1 MSNTHPSQSFEIER
15 VGAAL
20 QEGEAKEA
28 SPAERAESLQR
39 TGKKLVIAG
48 FVVTIA
54 GVLGYCIACFTAG
67 FNADM
72 GDLLLHNTVPFARAT
87 LAVLGLGT
95 LVWAVGSFTYLRGVM
110 DADEGSEDGPDPL

>member
-1 MSNTHPSQSFEIER
+1 MNSTHPSRSFEIR
-15 VGAAL
+15 HVGAAP
-20 QEGEAKEA
+20 QEGEVEQV
-28 SPAERAESLQR
+28 SPAAHAESLQR

-54 GVLGYCIACFTAG
+54 GVIGYCAACFTAG

-95 LVWAVGSFTYLRGVM
+95 LVWAIGSLTYLRGVM
-110 DADEGSEDGPDPL
+110 DADESSEDGPDPL

>member
-1 MSNTHPSQSFEIER
+1 MNDTHPSQSFEIGHAGT
-15 VGAAL
+15 VL
-20 QEGEAKEA
+20 QEEEAKEA

-54 GVLGYCIACFTAG
+54 GVIGYCVACFAAG

-72 GDLLLHNTVPFARAT
+72 GNILYNNTVPFARAT

-95 LVWAVGSFTYLRGVM
+95 LVWAAGSLTYLRGVM
-110 DADEGSEDGPDPL
+110 DADESSEDGPDPF